1 MQRRTGFTLIEL
13 LVVIAIIAILAAI
26 LFPVFAKAREK
37 ARQTACLSN
46 ARQLVTG
53 LMQYVQDHD
62 EMLPAEVA
70 AVVPGEDGGI
80 VWQIDPYVKSQQL
93 WVCPS
98 WRQDIWVT
106 CPGDRVFSFSLSDGR
121 IDPSEDG
128 RRSGGVASESGGDV
142 GGPESVEKS
151 DGEVAAGRH
160 DLRRVSR
167 AHLRGVFGEGDIANV
182 MEFVLDPPVAADE
195 FQEALR
201 LGFVF
206 SKARDR
212 IARLSRG
219 LLAPF
224 LTPASDLDH
233 LAQPGPVH
241 ILIHLRGGAEQAAL
255 VSAAVA
261 LLLPC
266 FARLHQRLLEED
278 AKRVAERGLVVFHHQ
293 EILPPLSRTRWENSR

>member
-1 MQRRTGFTLIEL
+1 ML
-13 LVVIAIIAILAAI
+13 LPPESFSSQVTDPPAQ
-26 LFPVFAKAREK
+26 FPTKPHPH
-37 ARQTACLSN
+37 C
-46 ARQLVTG
+46 
-53 LMQYVQDHD
+53 
-62 EMLPAEVA
+62 PA
-70 AVVPGEDGGI
+70 
-80 VWQIDPYVKSQQL
+80 
-93 WVCPS
+93 
-98 WRQDIWVT
+98 IWVHYR
-106 CPGDRVFSFSLSDGR
+106 DSR
-121 IDPSEDG
+121 IDPSENG

-167 AHLRGVFGEGDIANV
+167 AHLRGVFGEGNIANV

-261 LLLPC
+261 LFLPC

>member
-106 CPGDRVFSFSLSDGR
+106 CPGDRTVSTYNLHGDARNISMAKVKEPAAKVFYKEGEQYCGYFWAHCHQWDCTSPTDLHNEGLNCGFFDGHAKWVK
-121 IDPSEDG
+121 
-128 RRSGGVASESGGDV
+128 RSVLIGD
-142 GGPESVEKS
+142 ET
-151 DGEVAAGRH
+151 
-160 DLRRVSR
+160 
-167 AHLRGVFGEGDIANV
+167 
-182 MEFVLDPPVAADE
+182 
-195 FQEALR
+195 
-201 LGFVF
+201 GFF
-206 SKARDR
+206 E
-212 IARLSRG
+212 L
-219 LLAPF
+219 
-224 LTPASDLDH
+224 
-233 LAQPGPVH
+233 
-241 ILIHLRGGAEQAAL
+241 
-255 VSAAVA
+255 
-261 LLLPC
+261 
-266 FARLHQRLLEED
+266 
-278 AKRVAERGLVVFHHQ
+278 
-293 EILPPLSRTRWENSR
+293 